1 MFGRTLRFLFALPVA
16 LVATAGLYYFWFS
29 SFLKSECVRCYD
41 GSAEFYD
48 ELVPVSPWL
57 DKVIESCCW
66 IDRSLALPQADP
78 SNSYT
83 RHDKASPEPP
93 EPIACDEDCDMSKIE
108 IPGDALSVAPTIQ
121 SRGVIDSFAPAY
133 PRSCLA
139 KGVSGA
145 VIAEFDVTPEGSTAN
160 ARIISSPDKCFNAE
174 VLRAISKFR
183 YPPATDEAG
192 RAVWRRGVRETITFD
207 LEG

>member
-29 SFLKSECVRCYD
+29 EFINQKCD
-41 GSAEFYD
+41 GCAVEPTRVAEAPTTWRTWVEEIQ
-48 ELVPVSPWL
+48 EL
-57 DKVIESCCW
+57 CNCAW
-66 IDRSLALPQADP
+66 IPTIADP

-83 RHDKASPEPP
+83 RSDKASPEPP
-93 EPIACDEDCDMSKIE
+93 EPVACVDDCDVSNIE

-121 SRGVIDSFAPAY
+121 SRGVIDYFAPAY

-145 VIAEFDVTPEGSTAN
+145 VIVEFDVTPEGSVTN